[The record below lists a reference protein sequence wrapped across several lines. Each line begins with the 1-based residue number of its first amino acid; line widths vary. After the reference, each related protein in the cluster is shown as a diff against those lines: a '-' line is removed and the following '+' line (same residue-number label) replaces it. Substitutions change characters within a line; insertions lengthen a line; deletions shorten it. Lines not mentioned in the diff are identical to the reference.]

1 MELYPLKVFLT
12 VATERSF
19 SRAGEKLLRTQPAIS
34 IAIQRLESDLKEKLI
49 DRSGRE
55 LLFTD
60 AGRVVLEFAKRFQN
74 LESELENS
82 LRELKDNYAGRLA
95 IGANETAAL
104 YLIQHIEQYRRLF
117 PKVKVQVRRSES
129 SKIPSQLLDGE
140 LELAVLSYD
149 PADDHLLTQVI
160 YTDRLALV
168 VSPKHR
174 FADRTDISIAELD
187 METFIAHNV
196 ISPYREAVL
205 REFQRQKVPLNM
217 DVEMPTVETIRRLVQ
232 DNEGVSFLP
241 RMCVEQEIKTDL
253 LREIRV
259 KELNIERK
267 IRLVYPA
274 RRRAEPRRESVS
286 RCRAARQCG
295 RGCGPGNGVSIAVA
309 GGGII
314 GLTVAWRLA
323 QHGFPVTV
331 FDKGSMGGEASWAG
345 AGMLAPGGEIVATS
359 PIARLALEARR
370 LYPSFVRELEE
381 TSATRIDFQECGALD
396 LAYSAEDWRGLEARA
411 VQPGGARHPLRSA
424 RARPCTFYLPA
435 HSSGRARRCAILSGR
450 RHR

>member
-55 LLFTD
+55 LLLTD

-74 LESELENS
+74 LESELEKS

-104 YLIQHIEQYRRLF
+104 YLIPHIEQYRRLF

-129 SKIPSQLLDGE
+129 SKIPSQLLDGD
-140 LELAVLSYD
+140 LELGVLSYD
-149 PADDHLLTQVI
+149 PADDHLTTQVL
-160 YTDRLALV
+160 YTDRLALI
-168 VSPKHR
+168 VSPRHR
-174 FADRTDISIAELD
+174 FAGRTDISIAELD

-232 DNEGVSFLP
+232 DNEGVAFLP
-241 RMCVEQEIKTDL
+241 RMCVEQEIKADL

-267 IRLVYPA
+267 IRLAYPA
-274 RRRAEPRRESVS
+274 RRALSHAAKAFLDVVRRGSPEAGPIQES
-286 RCRAARQCG
+286 A
-295 RGCGPGNGVSIAVA
+295 
-309 GGGII
+309 
-314 GLTVAWRLA
+314 
-323 QHGFPVTV
+323 
-331 FDKGSMGGEASWAG
+331 
-345 AGMLAPGGEIVATS
+345 
-359 PIARLALEARR
+359 
-370 LYPSFVRELEE
+370 
-381 TSATRIDFQECGALD
+381 
-396 LAYSAEDWRGLEARA
+396 
-411 VQPGGARHPLRSA
+411 
-424 RARPCTFYLPA
+424 
-435 HSSGRARRCAILSGR
+435 
-450 RHR
+450 